1 MVSERSIFGLL
12 LDAPLWT
19 WGAGSAGH
27 LRDGCDHTYLGAADP
42 WRRAQRLPFLVAGQ
56 PAPGIS
62 VQPQRAGR
70 DMDHAGGRHAA
81 AATDDFRQQL
91 RAELELEIR
100 LRESFRNDFWS
111 GGHSGGNFFLKP
123 QS

>member
-1 MVSERSIFGLL
+1 MVSERSIPGLL

-19 WGAGSAGH
+19 RRAGSAGH
-27 LRDGCDHTYLGAADP
+27 LRDGRDHAYLGATYP
-42 WRRAQRLPFLVAGQ
+42 WRGTQRLPFLVAGQ
-56 PAPGIS
+56 PAPGVS

-81 AATDDFRQQL
+81 AAADHFRQQL

-100 LRESFRNDFWS
+100 WTELSRNDFWS
-111 GGHSGGNFFLKP
+111 GGHSGRNFFLKP
-123 QS
+123 